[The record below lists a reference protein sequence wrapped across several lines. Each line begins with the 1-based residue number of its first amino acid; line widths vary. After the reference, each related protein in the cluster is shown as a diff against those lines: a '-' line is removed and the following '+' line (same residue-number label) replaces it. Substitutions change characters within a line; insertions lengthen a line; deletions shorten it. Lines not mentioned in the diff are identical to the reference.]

1 MLNLLIISQVWPLF
15 RVISILHTNLQID
28 KKAISSNAF
37 PLYERARAF
46 MAFRKSMSFHIAKK
60 NLGGIS

>member
-1 MLNLLIISQVWPLF
+1 MLNFLIISKVWPLF

-28 KKAISSNAF
+28 KKSISSNAF

-46 MAFRKSMSFHIAKK
+46 MVFRELMSFHIVKIVKK
-60 NLGGIS
+60 TF